1 MNDLVM
7 LEASLFQLRTAIA
20 SIEDETML
28 PQLEL
33 TVSVLARAVAAA
45 REALNA
51 ARVSDIEF
59 ALNDVAGVA
68 DSLSSDDAAAIA
80 PAIDMLRADVDVL
93 KEATALPAE
102 VVAAIGA
109 LRAKLAA
116 RKNAIERQTF
126 VEGGAA
132 APLPH
137 PPEELARDAGA
148 LRTRLEEA
156 GFATPALDAF
166 LGDPAELRFH
176 RIVEMIDELE
186 VVSPRA

>member
-20 SIEDETML
+20 SIEDEVTL

-126 VEGGAA
+126 VEGGDT

-176 RIVEMIDELE
+176 GIVEMIDELE
-186 VVSPRA
+186 GCR

>member
-126 VEGGAA
+126 LEGGA

-148 LRTRLEEA
+148 LRTRLEEG

-166 LGDPAELRFH
+166 LRDPAELRFH
-176 RIVEMIDELE
+176 GIVEMIDELE
-186 VVSPRA
+186 GCR

>member
-20 SIEDETML
+20 SIEDEVTL

-33 TVSVLARAVAAA
+33 TVSVLGNAAAAA

-68 DSLSSDDAAAIA
+68 DSLSANDAAAIA

-102 VVAAIGA
+102 VAGAINTF
-109 LRAKLAA
+109 RVKLAA

-132 APLPH
+132 PLPH

-148 LRTRLEEA
+148 LREPLAEA
-156 GFATPALDAF
+156 GFATPALDTF
-166 LGDPAELRFH
+166 LDDPAELRFH
-176 RIVEMIDELE
+176 GIVEMIDELE
-186 VVSPRA
+186 TLG

>member
-33 TVSVLARAVAAA
+33 TVSVLANGVAAA
-45 REALNA
+45 RGALNA
-51 ARVSDIEF
+51 ARASDIEF

-102 VVAAIGA
+102 VVAAIAA

-116 RKNAIERQTF
+116 RKSAIERQTF
-126 VEGGAA
+126 VEGGG

-137 PPEELARDAGA
+137 PPEELARDAQEVRAA
-148 LRTRLEEA
+148 LVDA
-156 GFATPALDAF
+156 GFATPAIDSF
-166 LGDPAELRFH
+166 LAEPLGLRFH
-176 RIVEMIDELE
+176 LVVEMIDELE
-186 VVSPRA
+186 MIG